1 MVKVKICGITNLD
14 DARAAV
20 DAGADMLGFNF
31 YPASPRYVESEAR
44 TIIDTLRSADT
55 VTEVRMIG
63 VFVNESRARIIDRV
77 SELQLDGV
85 QLHGDETNQFC
96 LQLKQA
102 IPQVL
107 LIKALAARKNLDLE
121 ELEHTSADAIMVDAF
136 DRQLRGGTGRV
147 ADWTIA
153 REIAPYVPRLFL
165 AGGLSP
171 ENVGAAVAAVHPY
184 AVDACS
190 SLETS
195 PGKKSANRMKDFVTA
210 VRTSTLGR
218 STSTAEGN

>member
-31 YPASPRYVESEAR
+31 YQASPRYVESSEAR
-44 TIIDTLRSADT
+44 AIIDTIRAANT
-55 VTEVRMIG
+55 GTEVRMIG
-63 VFVNESRARIIDRV
+63 VFVNESPARIIDLAR
-77 SELQLDGV
+77 ELQLDGV

-96 LQLKQA
+96 VELKQA
-102 IPQVL
+102 IPQML
-107 LIKALAARKNLDLE
+107 LIKALAARKSLDLG
-121 ELEHTSADAIMVDAF
+121 ELQDTPADAIMVDAF

-147 ADWTIA
+147 ADWAIA

-195 PGKKSANRMKDFVTA
+195 PGKKSATRMKNFVTA
-210 VRTSTLGR
+210 VRTSKLGNDR
-218 STSTAEGN
+218 K